1 VAVVP
6 EAGELVEAAGV
17 DAEAE
22 DEAHGD
28 EHQDD
33 EGADATRLARA
44 AAHLGAPGCFFCS
57 RRRPAQGEEKA
68 RRFLVRLGIGG
79 VVVQSCVPRSSR
91 VAGLKRGRMGERSRI
106 GCGRIGWDLGVVAV
120 SGVTPV
126 PWGQRLLPVEAVGL
140 THECGTAYY
149 GPRTAPQTVSTH
161 LPQLEIHC

>member
-33 EGADATRLARA
+33 EGADAARLARA

-91 VAGLKRGRMGERSRI
+91 VSGLKRADGGAESNRVRSDWLGF
-106 GCGRIGWDLGVVAV
+106 GCGGGVGCDSRPVGA
-120 SGVTPV
+120 TP
-126 PWGQRLLPVEAVGL
+126 PSR
-140 THECGTAYY
+140 
-149 GPRTAPQTVSTH
+149 
-161 LPQLEIHC
+161 